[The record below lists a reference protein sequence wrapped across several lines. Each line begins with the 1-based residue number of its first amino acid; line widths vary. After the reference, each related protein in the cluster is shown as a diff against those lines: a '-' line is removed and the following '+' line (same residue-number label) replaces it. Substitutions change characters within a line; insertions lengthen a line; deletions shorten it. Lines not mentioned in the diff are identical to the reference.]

1 MNVEI
6 DGGENNLVH
15 LTLFDLM
22 GRAIKELTQTIQN
35 KETIKMPINDLLNG
49 IYTLQIST
57 SNGTVS
63 RKVSIGN
70 HSSISANDDSDDIN

>member
-22 GRAIKELTQTIQN
+22 GRSIKELTLTIQN
-35 KETIKMPINDLLNG
+35 KETIKMPINDVANG
-49 IYTLQIST
+49 IYTLQIAT
-57 SNGTVS
+57 SNGTAS

-70 HSSISANDDSDDIN
+70 HSSISANDDLDDIN